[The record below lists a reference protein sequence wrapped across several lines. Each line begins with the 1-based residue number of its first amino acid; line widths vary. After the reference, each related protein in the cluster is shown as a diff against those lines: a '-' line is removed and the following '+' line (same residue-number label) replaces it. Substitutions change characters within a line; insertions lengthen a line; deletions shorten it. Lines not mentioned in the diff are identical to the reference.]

1 MTINEILGFEDSF
14 FYENVGFICIY
25 SVLLFIIYLGLK
37 FLKDGRKAEKGTP
50 IRSFF
55 IGLGLF
61 IVSVAIGEG
70 IYLLDLVFRSHTGK
84 RLFLTL
90 APVDKSPNWQDIVGY
105 KLASIINRDYYIV
118 IFTVLL
124 LSLSFLMKPL
134 ELFMLKREKP
144 LFTYLNRILIPFPIL
159 IRTFEVLLY
168 SIIGI
173 KVVESSIPYYIFTA
187 LWGLVII
194 IMTISICL
202 LIALYLKMA
211 ITAPKGSTLKKQSL
225 SVILGI
231 LCWIITIFLTADV
244 FRQISKGNWF
254 YIPLIPALLLIAYS
268 LLSYGFKRE
277 Y

>member
-1 MTINEILGFEDSF
+1 M
-14 FYENVGFICIY
+14 
-25 SVLLFIIYLGLK
+25 
-37 FLKDGRKAEKGTP
+37 
-50 IRSFF
+50 
-55 IGLGLF
+55 
-61 IVSVAIGEG
+61 
-70 IYLLDLVFRSHTGK
+70 
-84 RLFLTL
+84 
-90 APVDKSPNWQDIVGY
+90 
-105 KLASIINRDYYIV
+105 ASIIDRDYYIV

-144 LFTYLNRILIPFPIL
+144 LFTYLNRILIPFPVL
-159 IRTFEVLLY
+159 IRTSEVILY
-168 SIIGI
+168 PIIGI
-173 KVVESSIPYYIFTA
+173 KVVENSMVYYLFTA

-194 IMTISICL
+194 VMAISICL

-211 ITAPKGSTLKKQSL
+211 VTAPKGSTLKKQSL